1 MRLKHAADG
10 GERGPGWK
18 MMSHIGVLMTQRRK
32 ERGDETET
40 CCPVGREECVSQRCL
55 MTPQRWKKEVVR
67 LKHAVLWGGKNVS
80 HSGVYNDATTLEER
94 R

>member
-1 MRLKHAADG
+1 MLSCGKGRVCLTAVSNDATTLE
-10 GERGPGWK
+10 ERGG
-18 MMSHIGVLMTQRRK
+18 
-32 ERGDETET
+32 ETET